1 MATLRLAAALVL
13 SCGSSACAISVPS
26 IDQQSVLRR
35 HYIVAH
41 EDGWPITDDPRL
53 PRRDLSAQD
62 YDAQLAG
69 ILAGIDRHAQ
79 RLWARPNHQGDPLRL
94 LLFVHGGLNGY
105 GAGFARMTEMLPGRG
120 ARREGEEAEVCP
132 DMLAADPT
140 YPLFSSAWCGRAQ
153 TTYYPVFINW
163 NSGLV
168 DSIGDDLIFIRF
180 GRRLQGPW
188 KAGGLASMP
197 FVLGARV
204 AEAVFSLPNSV
215 GSNVMRFWAGRPEAA
230 DLVEGAVMSPIRLL
244 TTPALK
250 AFGTAAWEIMK
261 RRAELVTAE
270 HLPDNGTGIREGAA
284 RGLVR
289 KIAERIGPRGD
300 GFGWQLDGESTPR
313 GPVEVTLVGHSMGA
327 IVINR
332 LLATE
337 PTFPVTRIVYL
348 APAASN
354 YEIELLVEPHLRRG
368 SAAATSG
375 TTPGGAGGG
384 SGPSRFHTY
393 ALHSHDENL
402 ETQPKSFILPR
413 GTLLVWIDNYFE
425 PVVAAGHQ
433 RFGRYQGYR
442 SYYAPDG
449 RARRARIAGHEP
461 CQWSRLDVQRP
472 VRHGDLDAPAIVA
485 RVLAQVDPAA
495 FAEWKPTVSP
505 PVEMAPVPCEAEA
518 PRAR

>member
-1 MATLRLAAALVL
+1 MTTLKPAAALVL
-13 SCGSSACAISVPS
+13 SCGLSACAISVPS

-41 EDGWPITDDPRL
+41 EDGWPVTDDPRL

-105 GAGFARMTEMLPGRG
+105 GADFGRMTEMLPGRG

-132 DMLAADPT
+132 DMLAADPG
-140 YPLFSSAWCGRAQ
+140 YPLFSSAGCDRAK

-163 NSGLV
+163 NSGLA

-180 GRRLQGPW
+180 GRRLSGIR
-188 KAGGLASMP
+188 KAGGVISMP
-197 FVLGARV
+197 FVVGARI

-215 GSNVMRFWAGRPEAA
+215 WVNVESFWAGRPEAG
-230 DLVEGAVMSPIRLL
+230 DLVQGTVMTPVRLL

-250 AFGTAAWEIMK
+250 AFGTAGWEIMK

-270 HLPDNGTGIREGAA
+270 HLPDNGKGVTEGAA
-284 RGLVR
+284 RGLFR
-289 KIAERIGPRGD
+289 KLGQRVVPLGS
-300 GFGWQLDGESTPR
+300 GFGWRLEGQSAPA

-327 IVINR
+327 IVIDR
-332 LLATE
+332 LIATE
-337 PTFPVTRIVYL
+337 VVPPVTRIIYL

-354 YEIELLVEPHLRRG
+354 YEIELLVEPHLRR
-368 SAAATSG
+368 
-375 TTPGGAGGG
+375 AG
-384 SGPSRFHTY
+384 PRLHTFT
-393 ALHSHDENL
+393 LHYHDENL
-402 ETQPKSFILPR
+402 ETQLKSFVLPR

-425 PVVAAGHQ
+425 PVVAAGDQ
-433 RFGRYQGYR
+433 RFGRFQGYLN
-442 SYYAPDG
+442 YYAPDG
-449 RARRARIAGHEP
+449 RARKPPVTGLEP
-461 CQWSRLDVQRP
+461 CQWSRLDPKRP
-472 VRHGDLDAPAIVA
+472 TRHGDLDAPEVVERI
-485 RVLAQVDPAA
+485 LAQVDPAA
-495 FAEWKPTVSP
+495 FAEWKPTASP
-505 PVEMAPVPCEAEA
+505 SVEMAPVPCEAEA